1 MRHLCGMDSDQCL
14 LIIYHMLVRTV
25 PPKICTFPVA
35 MAQMVGRHLVELANF
50 CRGLSMPTLAWNIWR
65 RARKRFQIC
74 SARTDSTTSHSLHK
88 NKNHPILISET
99 DWFSLFTVFLLGFDK
114 RIFYQTTES
123 QWYKIELFISIEN
136 IARLLPFIYKNEI
149 IEITIG
155 KLYRGI
161 R

>member
-25 PPKICTFPVA
+25 PPEICTFPVA

-88 NKNHPILISET
+88 NKKIPNF
-99 DWFSLFTVFLLGFDK
+99 DFRFCLFTVFLLGFDK

-123 QWYKIELFISIEN
+123 QWYKIELLISIEN

-149 IEITIG
+149 IEITTG